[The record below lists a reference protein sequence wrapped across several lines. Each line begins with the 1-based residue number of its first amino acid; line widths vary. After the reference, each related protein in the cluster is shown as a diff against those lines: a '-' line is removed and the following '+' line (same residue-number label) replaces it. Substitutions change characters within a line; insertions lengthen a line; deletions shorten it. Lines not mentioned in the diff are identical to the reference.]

1 MKAFIR
7 VLKKVML
14 IIFIVIIVLAGAV
27 YLYMQQPQFG
37 KAPTGERL
45 SRIQQ
50 SPNYKDGQF
59 QNQSATPSFTD
70 GANFFTVLGSFLFSK
85 NKNSLPPTTLPSQKT
100 NLLQLDPQ
108 QDVLVWFGHSSY
120 FIQLQGK
127 KILVDPVFS
136 GSASPLSFTTKS
148 FKGSDVYTVTDLP
161 PIDYLFISHDHYDHL
176 DYKTILQLQ
185 PKVKKIITGLGVGAH
200 LEHWGFDPSI
210 IIEKDWNETVQLED
224 GFEVHTAPARHFSGR
239 GLKRN
244 GTIWLS
250 FVLQAP
256 GTSIYIGGDSGY
268 DEHFKTIGEKF
279 GPFNLAILESGQ
291 YNKSWKYI
299 HLMPQ
304 EVVQAAHDLKA
315 KKLMAVHW
323 GKFSLAMHDWNEPI
337 IQVSDISKQTNMPL
351 LTPMIGQAVNLKDT
365 VNTFSNWWQ
374 NVR

>member
-1 MKAFIR
+1 
-7 VLKKVML
+7 ML
-14 IIFIVIIVLAGAV
+14 LIVIVMIVLAGAV

-45 SRIQQ
+45 ARIQQ

-70 GANFFTVLGSFLFSK
+70 GANFFTVMGNFLFSK
-85 NKNSLPPTTLPSQKT
+85 NKNSLPPAALPSQKT
-100 NLLQLDPQ
+100 NLLQLNPQ
-108 QDVLVWFGHSSY
+108 EDVLVWFGHSSY

-136 GSASPLSFTTKS
+136 GNASPLSFTTKS
-148 FKGSDVYTVTDLP
+148 FEGSDVYTVADLP
-161 PIDYLFISHDHYDHL
+161 TIDYLFISHDHYDHL
-176 DYKTILQLQ
+176 DYKTMVQLQ
-185 PKVKKIITGLGVGAH
+185 PKVNKIITGLGVGAH

-210 IIEKDWNETVQLED
+210 IIEKDWNETAQLED
-224 GFEVHTAPARHFSGR
+224 GLKVHTAPARHFSGR

-244 GTIWLS
+244 GSLWLS
-250 FVLQAP
+250 FVLQGP

-268 DEHFKTIGEKF
+268 DQHFKSIGEKW
-279 GPFNLAILESGQ
+279 GPFDLAILESGQ

-299 HLMPQ
+299 HLMPK

-315 KKLMAVHW
+315 QKLMAVHW
-323 GKFSLAMHDWNEPI
+323 GKFSLSVHDWNEPI
-337 IQVSDISKQTNMPL
+337 IQVSALSKQTKLPL
-351 LTPMIGQAVNLKDT
+351 LTPMIGETVNLKDST
-365 VNTFSNWWQ
+365 KTFNNWWE

>member
-1 MKAFIR
+1 
-7 VLKKVML
+7 ML
-14 IIFIVIIVLAGAV
+14 IILIVIIVLAGAV

-45 SRIQQ
+45 ARIQK

-59 QNQSATPSFTD
+59 QNQSATPAFTE
-70 GANFFTVLGSFLFSK
+70 GANFFTVLGQFLFSK

-120 FIQLQGK
+120 FMQLKGK
-127 KILVDPVFS
+127 RILVDPVFS

-148 FKGSDVYTVTDLP
+148 FKGSDVYTVADLP

-185 PKVKKIITGLGVGAH
+185 SKVKKIITGLGVGAH

-210 IIEKDWNETVQLED
+210 IVEKDWNETVQLED

-256 GTSIYIGGDSGY
+256 GTTIYIGGDSGY
-268 DEHFKTIGEKF
+268 DQHFKTIGEKY
-279 GPFNLAILESGQ
+279 GPFDLAILENGQ

-304 EVVQAAHDLKA
+304 QVVQAAHDLKA

-323 GKFSLAMHDWNEPI
+323 GKFSLSMHDWNEPI
-337 IQVSDISKQTNMPL
+337 IQVADISKQTNMPL
-351 LTPMIGQAVNLKDT
+351 ITPMIGQAVNLNDT
-365 VNTFSNWWQ
+365 VNSFSNWWQ